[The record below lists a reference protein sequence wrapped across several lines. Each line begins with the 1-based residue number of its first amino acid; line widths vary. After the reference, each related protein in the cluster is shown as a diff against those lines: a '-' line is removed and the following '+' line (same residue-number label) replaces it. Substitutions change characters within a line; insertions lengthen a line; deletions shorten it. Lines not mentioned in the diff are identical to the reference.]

1 MKWGFNL
8 RKDNMNDVAVYRVVP
23 SADDGYS
30 ISAEF
35 NGNVEIT
42 QYDKNGNPTM
52 RTYGNI
58 GKREYKRF
66 KMQICSLKE
75 MYLIAGHINLDNAG
89 VIMCSSYP
97 VDAEKCSRIKN
108 KLILEFDDI
117 TNQTA
122 PSAFNAD
129 KAKTIKAFID
139 SLEQEVKALYVCCD
153 SGESRS
159 TAFSAAIM
167 RYFKMSDKDIW
178 TNPYYHPNPLVY
190 KIQCKAFGIFV
201 TNIGIRMKV
210 QKNKDLFRMLIQN
223 K

>member
-1 MKWGFNL
+1 MRRTK
-8 RKDNMNDVAVYRVVP
+8 RECVADYNDVAVYRVVP
-23 SADDGYS
+23 SDDEGYS

-58 GKREYKRF
+58 GKRKYKRF
-66 KMQICSLKE
+66 KIQICSVKE
-75 MYLIAGHINLDNAG
+75 MYLISKYITLDNAA

-97 VDAEKCSRIKN
+97 IDTEKSSKIKN
-108 KLILEFDDI
+108 RLILEFDDI

-122 PSAFNAD
+122 LTSFNAD
-129 KAKTIKAFID
+129 KAKTIMDFID
-139 SLEQEVKALYVCCD
+139 SLGQDVKALYVCCD

-159 TAFSAAIM
+159 TALSAAIM

-190 KIQCKAFGIFV
+190 KIQCKTFGVFV
-201 TNIGIRMKV
+201 TNIGIKMKLN
-210 QKNKDLFRMLIQN
+210 KNKDLFRKFLKN